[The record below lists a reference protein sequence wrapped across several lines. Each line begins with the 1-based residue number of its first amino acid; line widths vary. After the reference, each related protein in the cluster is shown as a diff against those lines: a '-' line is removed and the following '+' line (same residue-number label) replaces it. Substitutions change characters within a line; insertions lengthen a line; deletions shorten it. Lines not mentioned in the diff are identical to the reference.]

1 MGGLGRL
8 ITITVLPVGEDYTLR
23 KVLCQK
29 FILFINKNPP
39 GWGILQEILLLR
51 RVLILQFM
59 NSIPDLV

>member
-29 FILFINKNPP
+29 FILFIN
-39 GWGILQEILLLR
+39 
-51 RVLILQFM
+51 
-59 NSIPDLV
+59 